1 MARALGTL
9 PTGGL
14 LLATISACAGP
25 QIYGLRHDRS
35 FTYQSL
41 DSGSIA
47 VGCVTAV
54 GRESVP
60 DSITRGQFESLLT
73 NSLRDGYRGLEVRSA
88 GAVAAEFGDSLHG
101 EVLNRYRRAGELDS
115 ATLHDMSARLAKPR
129 YVVFARIE
137 SDVIDSAETVTQD
150 SADKKLNVEQV
161 VRLRFRTMTVG
172 FHVYDLSLSR
182 AVWSGELVKAD
193 TASSTYSQPRKL
205 VASVVTAIIRGSPKY
220 PTAPSQNKVLRL
232 LFDDFAESLPQAP
245 KPRSR

>member
-9 PTGGL
+9 ATGGL
-14 LLATISACAGP
+14 LLATVGACAGP

-47 VGCVTAV
+47 VGGVTAV
-54 GRESVP
+54 GREAAL
-60 DSITRGQFESLLT
+60 DAATRSQFAGILT
-73 NSLRDGYRGLEVRSA
+73 NSLRDGYPRIEVLSA
-88 GAVAAEFGDSLHG
+88 GAVEAALEDSLHRQLVDG
-101 EVLNRYRRAGELDS
+101 YRRMGDLDS
-115 ATLHDMSARLAKPR
+115 AALHEIIDRLPKLR

-137 SDVIDSAETVTQD
+137 SDVVDSAEIVRQD
-150 SADKKLNVEQV
+150 SVDKKLNIESV
-161 VRLRFRTMTVG
+161 VRSRSRTLSVA
-172 FHVYDLSLSR
+172 FHVYDLSLGR

-193 TASSTYSQPRKL
+193 TASTTYSQPRKL
-205 VASVVTAIIRGSPKY
+205 VASVVTAMIRGSPKY

-232 LFDDFAESLPQAP
+232 LFDDFAESLPQPP